1 MTEKRL
7 IYRENKGMS
16 KLLEIFGKG
25 ITIDS
30 VELVWNWLLAQQ
42 QPPSGS
48 GFSAGIQDTLGRVIE
63 LLSDREIEK
72 AEQELRFHLFE
83 HPDCP
88 KGRIAAAA
96 VCIHK
101 NDLNG
106 AIEQTRSV
114 YVRQPNNTMAL
125 YLLGYCHERLGQ
137 DAQAMEFY
145 QDCLKF
151 KRHLQLP
158 HQRMAAMYLRK
169 GRLDKAIEEYV
180 AMTVERPEDVSSLT
194 LLGYLHLAAQN
205 YTLAIDTFNLS
216 ILSHPDNFNQ
226 DGKNDELT
234 LLLEQGQIEQA
245 FDYVQS
251 LIEQLGDMPE
261 FSIQLGDICRHEG
274 RVAEA
279 ISHYEAALRIQP
291 NSLEATIKLGS
302 QYLRDEHPSLAA
314 EQFNR
319 AAEINDEII
328 DAYAGLT
335 IALSLNDDSDDA
347 YRTLSLAQ
355 TIHQN
360 STLLFAE
367 TAALHLRSSLPD
379 CEIEPQRDDI
389 LETFVRSWKKR
400 LDISGSNADL
410 YYKYGILMTVRGQ
423 VKEAIRWFKK
433 ALAINPTHYRSQ
445 IKLSLALCELGE
457 SEEAMGIL
465 REMQT
470 LSSAML
476 ELHYQTSL
484 LFCDKRKFAGAI
496 RYMQNNHFSGM
507 SSENTTDSIEVVLEN
522 LGIVDRALSN
532 WSKIEQTSQYVIS
545 NIDQDEL

>member
-1 MTEKRL
+1 
-7 IYRENKGMS
+7 MS

-42 QPPSGS
+42 QPPSESAS
-48 GFSAGIQDTLGRVIE
+48 GVQTDTLGRVVE
-63 LLSDREIEK
+63 LLSDRKIDQ

-96 VCIHK
+96 VCIYH
-101 NDLNG
+101 NDLAG

-137 DAQAMEFY
+137 EAEAMEFY

-158 HQRMAAMYLRK
+158 RQRMAAIFLRK
-169 GRLDKAIEEYV
+169 GRLDKAIEQY
-180 AMTVERPEDVSSLT
+180 AAITVEQPDDVNSLT
-194 LLGYLHLAAQN
+194 LLGYLYMAARN
-205 YTLAIDTFNLS
+205 YTSAIDTFNLS

-226 DGKNDELT
+226 DGRNDELT
-234 LLLEQGQIEQA
+234 SLLEQGQIEQA
-245 FDYVQS
+245 FDYVQG
-251 LIEQLGDMPE
+251 LIEQLGSMPE

-274 RVAEA
+274 RVGEA

-302 QYLRDEHPSLAA
+302 QYLRDNHPALAA

-328 DAYAGLT
+328 DAYAGLA
-335 IALSLNDDSDDA
+335 IGMALNGESDDSF
-347 YRTLSLAQ
+347 RTLCLAQ

-360 STLLFAE
+360 SILLFAE
-367 TAALHLRSSLPD
+367 TAALHLQALM
-379 CEIEPQRDDI
+379 PQTAVEHERDDI
-389 LETFVRSWKKR
+389 IDIFVKSWKKR
-400 LDISGSNADL
+400 LDMSASNADL
-410 YYKYGILMTVRGQ
+410 YYKYGILMTVRGH
-423 VKEAIRWFKK
+423 VKEAIKWFKK
-433 ALAINPTHYRSQ
+433 ALSVNPTHYRSQ
-445 IKLSLALCELGE
+445 IKLALALCELGQ
-457 SEEAMGIL
+457 SDDAMNIL
-465 REMQT
+465 KDIHL
-470 LSSAML
+470 LSPAML
-476 ELHYQTSL
+476 ELHYQTAL
-484 LFCDKRKFAGAI
+484 LFCDKHKFAGAI
-496 RYMQNNHFSGM
+496 RYLQNNHFSGI
-507 SSENTTDSIEVVLEN
+507 SSGNMTDSIEVVLEN

-532 WSKIEQTSQYVIS
+532 WSKIEQTSQLVVGHF
-545 NIDQDEL
+545 DENEL

>member
-1 MTEKRL
+1 
-7 IYRENKGMS
+7 MS

-42 QPPSGS
+42 QPPSE
-48 GFSAGIQDTLGRVIE
+48 SASSSQAQDSLGRVVE
-63 LLSDREIEK
+63 LLSDRKIEQ
-72 AEQELRFHLFE
+72 AEQELRFYLFE

-88 KGRIAAAA
+88 KGRVAAAA
-96 VCIHK
+96 VCIYN

-106 AIEQTRSV
+106 AIEQARSV
-114 YVRQPNNTMAL
+114 YVRHPHNTMAL
-125 YLLGYCHERLGQ
+125 YLLGYCHERLGH
-137 DAQAMEFY
+137 DAEAMEFY

-158 HQRMAAMYLRK
+158 RQRMAAMFLRK

-180 AMTVERPEDVSSLT
+180 AITVERPDDVSSLT
-194 LLGYLHLAAQN
+194 LLGYLYLAAEQ
-205 YTLAIDTFNLS
+205 YALAIDTFNLS

-226 DGKNDELT
+226 DGRNDELT
-234 LLLEQGQIEQA
+234 SLLEQGLVDQA
-245 FDYVQS
+245 FDYVEG
-251 LIEQLGDMPE
+251 LIEQLGMTPE

-279 ISHYEAALRIQP
+279 ISHYESALRIQP

-335 IALSLNDDSDDA
+335 VGLALKGETDEA
-347 YRTLSLAQ
+347 FRTLCLAQ

-360 STLLFAE
+360 CVILFAE
-367 TAALHLRSSLPD
+367 TAALHLRSSMPQG
-379 CEIEPQRDDI
+379 EIEPHRDDI
-389 LETFVRSWKKR
+389 LDTFVKSWKKR
-400 LDISGSNADL
+400 LDSSGSNADL
-410 YYKYGILMTVRGQ
+410 YYKYGILMTVRGHI
-423 VKEAIRWFKK
+423 KEAVRWFKK
-433 ALAINPTHYRSQ
+433 ALGVNPTHYRSQ
-445 IKLSLALCELGE
+445 IKLSLALCELE
-457 SEEAMGIL
+457 QADEAMRIL
-465 REMQT
+465 QEIHV
-470 LSSAML
+470 LSPAML

-496 RYMQNNHFSGM
+496 RYLQNNHFSGM

-532 WSKIEQTSQYVIS
+532 WSKIEQTSQLVIS
-545 NIDQDEL
+545 NNDQDEL

>member
-1 MTEKRL
+1 
-7 IYRENKGMS
+7 MS

-42 QPPSGS
+42 QPPSESGS
-48 GFSAGIQDTLGRVIE
+48 STQNQDTLGRVIE
-63 LLSDREIEK
+63 LLSDRNIEQ

-83 HPDCP
+83 HPDCL

-96 VCIHK
+96 ICIYH

-106 AIEQTRSV
+106 AIEQTQSV

-169 GRLDKAIEEYV
+169 GRLDKSIEEYV
-180 AMTVERPEDVSSLT
+180 ALTVERPDDVSSLT

-205 YTLAIDTFNLS
+205 YTMAIDTFNLS

-226 DGKNDELT
+226 DGRNDELT
-234 LLLEQGQIEQA
+234 SLLEQDLIEQA
-245 FDYVQS
+245 FDYVHG

-328 DAYAGLT
+328 DAYAGLA
-335 IALSLNDDSDDA
+335 IALSLNGDSDDA
-347 YRTLSLAQ
+347 FRTLCLAQ

-360 STLLFAE
+360 SVLLFAE
-367 TAALHLRSSLPD
+367 TAALHLRSSLP
-379 CEIEPQRDDI
+379 ESETEPQRDDI
-389 LETFVRSWKKR
+389 LDTFVKSWKKR
-400 LDISGSNADL
+400 LDSYGSNADL
-410 YYKYGILMTVRGQ
+410 DYKYGILMTVRGQ
-423 VKEAIRWFKK
+423 VKEAIKWFKK

-457 SEEAMGIL
+457 AQEAMGTL
-465 REMQT
+465 RQMQV
-470 LSSAML
+470 LSPAML

-532 WSKIEQTSQYVIS
+532 WSKIEQTTQYAVS
-545 NIDQDEL
+545 NIDQNEL